1 MSGPADYRS
10 DDADWAAAPRLVLRA
25 AEDPLAHLLRAASAA
40 VLKHP
45 IAAQA
50 IFAGL
55 VAEGRRFAETEE
67 GRRWKAALADSE
79 FVRRAR
85 ALWEGSVFNLL
96 EDSADAVLPSAIF
109 DALVQAASRPDL
121 PALLRMVLQP
131 GDRDADR
138 S

>member
-1 MSGPADYRS
+1 MSDRADARS
-10 DDADWAAAPRLVLRA
+10 DAIDWAAAPRLVLQTA
-25 AEDPLAHLLRAASAA
+25 ADPLTDLLRTASAS

-45 IAAQA
+45 FAAQA

-67 GRRWKAALADSE
+67 GRRWQAALADSE

-85 ALWEGSVFNLL
+85 ALWEGSVLNLL
-96 EDSADAVLPSAIF
+96 EDSPDALLPSAIF

-121 PALLRMVLQP
+121 PALLRAVLRP